1 MESFTS
7 YFEGRNANVNNFDA
21 LKNFNALSSGVQ
33 KHLQKVYLTLTASIL
48 VAAIGVYTH
57 TLLNLGGTLTHLG
70 FLGLTIWLTMTPST
84 PAEEGKRLSLLM
96 GAAFF
101 QGCSLGQL
109 VQAILA
115 INPSIVLTAFL
126 GTSTVFA
133 CFTAASLLAQ
143 RRSYLYLGGMLSSAV
158 SVMLMLHLGSWVFGG
173 SVAVFQIELYAGLLI
188 FCGYVMYDTQ
198 VIIERAVRGEKD
210 YVKHALDLFVDFVAI
225 FVRLMVIL
233 AQNEQKREKRERERR
248 NKSNT
253 VRR

>member
-1 MESFTS
+1 LGLVQVALQSQQGSHQFQQKPCKNLVCDTSVKMESFTS

-48 VAAIGVYTH
+48 VAAIGVYAH

-70 FLGLTIWLTMTPST
+70 FLGLTIWLTMTPSS

-109 VQAILA
+109 VQAILE

-173 SVAVFQIELYAGLLI
+173 SVAVFQVGISKVVPL
-188 FCGYVMYDTQ
+188 
-198 VIIERAVRGEKD
+198 
-210 YVKHALDLFVDFVAI
+210 ALCSL
-225 FVRLMVIL
+225 
-233 AQNEQKREKRERERR
+233 R
-248 NKSNT
+248 NPPCPTNLVGSRCDET
-253 VRR
+253 L